1 MSATAHTPRIDA
13 KEEETMIEPVH
24 ISDDELKKMHA
35 CAPMLEPPA
44 GDELRRVIDQVLAER
59 RETARLRAL
68 AASWIRTA
76 RVLAIE
82 NLRRGTERAAD
93 KALADLGEVP

>member
-1 MSATAHTPRIDA
+1 MV
-13 KEEETMIEPVH
+13 EPVH

-76 RVLAIE
+76 RVLAID
-82 NLRRGTERAAD
+82 NLRRGTPKELPTRRSPTWAKCHDRAEGGS
-93 KALADLGEVP
+93 LLLSRVR